1 MKSKILF
8 IVVFVSLLLNIFHGF
23 FVENELHTSKL
34 AEIHTP
40 LCDVENIV
48 HDDAS
53 YHLDLHQLFHFVAL
67 IDSFHSLENYSKT
80 ATSMLFF
87 DKNFSQQILESSFKP
102 PRT

>member
-8 IVVFVSLLLNIFHGF
+8 IVVFVSLLLNIFHSF
-23 FVENELHTSKL
+23 FVENELHTNKL

-40 LCDVENIV
+40 LCEGEKNS
-48 HDDAS
+48 HDASS

-87 DKNFSQQILESSFKP
+87 DNIFPQQILESSFKP
-102 PRT
+102 PRS